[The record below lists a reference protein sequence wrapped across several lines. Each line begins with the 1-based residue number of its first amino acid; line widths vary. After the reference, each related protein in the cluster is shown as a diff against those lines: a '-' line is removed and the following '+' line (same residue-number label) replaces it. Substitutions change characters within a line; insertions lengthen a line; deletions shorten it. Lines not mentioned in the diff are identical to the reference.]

1 MEIEKLNKDVRQLY
15 EKALMLFGIGPQRRM
30 MIEEASELIEALVR
44 QDRGRAT
51 NEDVITEIADVII
64 MCEQLCLVY
73 GEKAVQAEITRKR
86 ARLADRLKQY
96 E

>member
-15 EKALMLFGIGPQRRM
+15 EKALVLFGIGPQRRM

-44 QDRGRAT
+44 EDRGRAGK
-51 NEDVITEIADVII
+51 EDVITEIADVII
-64 MCEQLCLVY
+64 MCEQLTLVY
-73 GEKAVQAEITRKR
+73 GVDAVRDEIDRKR
-86 ARLADRLKQY
+86 RRLAERLKKY